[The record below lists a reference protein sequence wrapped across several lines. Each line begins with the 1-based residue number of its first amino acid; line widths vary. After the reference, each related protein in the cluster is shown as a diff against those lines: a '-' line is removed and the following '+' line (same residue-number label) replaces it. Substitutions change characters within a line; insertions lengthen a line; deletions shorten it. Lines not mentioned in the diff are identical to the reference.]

1 MTYCWFGTRV
11 LISLAAS
18 VASGLVSADD
28 TIPDKNGVVLDN
40 VYITGGEDRI
50 SQQPGSATLLG
61 AEALEKFEYTD
72 IHRTLNSVPGVNLQE
87 EDGYGLRP
95 NIGLRGTA
103 PERSKKVTLMEDGVL
118 SGPAPYSAPAAYY
131 FPNVS
136 RMSAVEVFKGPS
148 SIQYGP
154 ATIGGAVNMV
164 SRPVPDISEGQ
175 VDAQYGSDNFN
186 RLSGWYGAN
195 SGKMGYLIEGL
206 RVASDGFK
214 ELDGGGDTGFTRNDL
229 NLKLAWQPAS
239 AANHRFVLKVGY
251 ADENSDETYLGLTRE
266 DFDDNPY
273 RRYAASALDEMEW
286 THNTLHLTHQATL
299 SDVRL
304 TTDVYRLTF
313 DRDWF
318 KLNSFGGDGPLLQDV
333 LKDPTGINTDFYR
346 ILTGQQASANNNEQL
361 LIGSNDRQYVSQGIQ
376 TRVNTR
382 FNLLNLD
389 HDLEL
394 GLRYHTDEV
403 ERLHSEAAYDMSA
416 TGDLSQAGAVTT
428 TLNNRGE
435 AQALAVYALNNI
447 RWDITTLTLGLRSE
461 HIEASETT
469 YDNVTGAETSDV
481 SSSES
486 VLLPGAGV
494 YSQVTETTGV
504 LAGVYKGYS
513 ATTPGKDGETDPE
526 ESVNYELG
534 SRYQGDL
541 GKGELIAF
549 FNDYTDLTGTCSF
562 SNGCDNTAIDSQLN
576 AGAAQVYGI
585 EASWSKF
592 LYAGAHIIPL
602 SMTYTYSQGEFAANF
617 TDANGVFGDRNN
629 DIEQGDRI
637 AYLPEH
643 RLNLQAGA
651 ERGPVALNLSMLYQ
665 SDMRDT
671 PGTGAIPA
679 DERIDS
685 YSVFDLSLQY
695 RGIRDVMIYGTVDN
709 LLGAEYEVAS
719 KPYGYRP
726 GKPRS
731 INAGV
736 KVSF

>member
-1 MTYCWFGTRV
+1 MTHWQFRTLV
-11 LISLAAS
+11 LASLIPALAS
-18 VASGLVSADD
+18 AND
-28 TIPDKNGVVLDN
+28 PDPAKEYVVLDN

-61 AEALEKFEYTD
+61 EEALEKFEYTD
-72 IHRTLNSVPGVNLQE
+72 IHRILNSVPGVNLQE

-154 ATIGGAVNMV
+154 ATIGGAVNMI
-164 SRPVPDISEGQ
+164 SRPVPEITEGQ
-175 VDAQYGSDNFN
+175 LDAQYGSDNFN
-186 RLSGWYGAN
+186 RLSAWYGGN
-195 SGKMGYLIEGL
+195 KGSVGYLIEGL

-229 NLKLAWQPAS
+229 NLKLAWQPDS

-251 ADENSDETYLGLTRE
+251 ADENSDETYLGLTRD
-266 DFDDNPY
+266 DFDADPY

-286 THNTLHLTHQATL
+286 THNTVHLTHQADL
-299 SDVRL
+299 DDIHL

-318 KLNSFGGDGPLLQDV
+318 KLNSFGGNGPLLQDV

-346 ILTGQQASANNNEQL
+346 VLTGEQASANQNEQL
-361 LIGSNDRQYVSQGIQ
+361 LIGSNDRQYISQGVQ
-376 TRVNTR
+376 TRLNTTLDL
-382 FNLLNLD
+382 FNLE

-394 GLRYHTDEV
+394 GVRYHTDQV
-403 ERLHSEAAYDMSA
+403 ERLHSEAAYDMTASGNLA
-416 TGDLSQAGAVTT
+416 QAGSVTT
-428 TLNNRGE
+428 TLDNRGE
-435 AQALAVYALNNI
+435 AQALAIYALNNI

-461 HIEASETT
+461 HIETSETT
-469 YDNVTGAETSDV
+469 FDNVTGNEISEV
-481 SSSES
+481 SSGES

-494 YSQVTETTGV
+494 YSQLTDTTGI

-526 ESVNYELG
+526 ESTNYELG
-534 SRYQGDL
+534 TRYNGDM
-541 GKGELIAF
+541 GKAELIAF
-549 FNDYTDLTGTCSF
+549 LNDYTDLTGTCSF
-562 SNGCDNTAIDSQLN
+562 SNGCDNTAVDSQLN

-592 LYAGAHIIPL
+592 LFAGAHIIPL

-617 TDANGVFGDRNN
+617 SDDNGVFGDRNN
-629 DIEQGDRI
+629 DIQKGDEI

-643 RLNLQAGA
+643 RLNLQAGV

-665 SDMRDT
+665 SDIRDT
-671 PGTGAIPA
+671 PGVGAIPE
-679 DERIDS
+679 DERIDA
-685 YSVFDLSLQY
+685 YTVFDLSLQY
-695 RGIRDVMIYGTVDN
+695 RVIRDVMIYGTVDN
-709 LLGAEYEVAS
+709 LLGEEYEVAS

-736 KVSF
+736 KVNF